1 MMAGRAGYGCRIYH
15 YKHLPGMFREKFKRK
30 GHLDHEDTLP
40 IHGIN
45 PVIVYA
51 KLITLKQRNLINRIN
66 TYLNSDLRNF
76 FLKVMNTFTKLTF
89 NKSKRNN
96 TSIAN
101 L

>member
-1 MMAGRAGYGCRIYH
+1 
-15 YKHLPGMFREKFKRK
+15 MFRDQFKQK
-30 GHLDHEDTLP
+30 DHLDHEDTFP
-40 IHGIN
+40 IHGRN

-66 TYLNSDLRNF
+66 TDLNSDLRNSL
-76 FLKVMNTFTKLTF
+76 LKVMNTFTKLTF

-96 TSIAN
+96 TNIAN